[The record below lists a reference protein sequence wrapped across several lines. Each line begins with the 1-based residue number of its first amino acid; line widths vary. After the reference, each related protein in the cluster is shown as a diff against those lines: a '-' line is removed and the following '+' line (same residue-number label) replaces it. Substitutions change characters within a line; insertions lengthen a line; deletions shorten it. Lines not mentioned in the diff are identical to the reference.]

1 MKLRNP
7 GWGLLTALLTMTL
20 SIAQAHHSVTGVFDG
35 NDPLELTGVI
45 TDVEWINPHVF
56 LHLEVAN
63 EDGSVTSWQLETV
76 PTSMFRNGGITKA
89 MLQGDGTPVTI
100 TAIRTHDKS
109 LDMGWIHRITYAD
122 GRFYDISNSGR

>member
-1 MKLRNP
+1 MQLRTA
-7 GWGLLTALLTMTL
+7 GTSLILGLIMATA

-35 NDPLELTGVI
+35 DEPLELTGTI
-45 TDVEWINPHVF
+45 TEVEWINPHVF

-89 MLQGDGTPVTI
+89 MLEGDGAPVTI